1 LPFLP
6 WYFPSPII
14 ILILI
19 LILLLLLLLL
29 FSHYYYLLETRR
41 NGSLIILHK
50 NNKQELNTVVLV
62 RGVGYYEF
70 GAWICCIQLPT
81 DDDDDDM
88 GNAWSGGGVGRSQLL
103 PQNSI
108 ASECKWLYVPMAWAF
123 TTLHNLLEDK
133 ENSFIHLSSLWQM
146 DGSINP
152 KIDKCENFFGCHLQ
166 AIYKKK
172 TTSVPSFFLLL
183 LLLFLLI
190 PDYKE
195 PPSCTHHQ
203 CIM

>member
-1 LPFLP
+1 MPFLP

-19 LILLLLLLLL
+19 LILLLLL

-81 DDDDDDM
+81 DDDDDDDM

-108 ASECKWLYVPMAWAF
+108 TSECKWLYVPMAWALP
-123 TTLHNLLEDK
+123 TLHNLLED
-133 ENSFIHLSSLWQM
+133 EEFVHSFIVFMTNGWL
-146 DGSINP
+146 
-152 KIDKCENFFGCHLQ
+152 
-166 AIYKKK
+166 
-172 TTSVPSFFLLL
+172 
-183 LLLFLLI
+183 
-190 PDYKE
+190 
-195 PPSCTHHQ
+195 HQ
-203 CIM
+203 P